1 MKRIV
6 RLTESDLARIVKR
19 VINEAEAGAT
29 KGPNP
34 ASYGD
39 SLVPVNYHEND
50 LPNIYSSLGST
61 VTPMKIDG
69 QPGNKIVVNADHYAD
84 YRSKKDTQFKLVGKR
99 KVEFVQRCGA
109 VANQFSY
116 DYDGGMQY
124 VSKKDGP
131 IQKKVMESCKTQGYK
146 GEFQPVKYSSD
157 STLRIAMNK

>member
-19 VINEAEAGAT
+19 VINEAEAT

-39 SLVPVNYHEND
+39 TLVPENYFDND
-50 LPNIYSSLGST
+50 LPNVYASLGST

-69 QPGNKIVVNADHYAD
+69 QPGNKIVVNADQYVD
-84 YRSKKDTQFKLVGKR
+84 YRGKQTPQFKLTNKR
-99 KVEFVQRCGA
+99 RVEFVQRCGA
-109 VANQFSY
+109 VANLFSY
-116 DYDGGMQY
+116 DYDGGTQY

-146 GEFQPVKYSSD
+146 GEFQPVKRD
-157 STLRIAMNK
+157 ASTTLNAAMGK